1 MTDLIDR
8 QTAIDAVHY
17 EWDLCLNF
25 DGSGTEIANYTE
37 KALCDVPSA
46 DTDLGDFSDK
56 LWRAAYERG
65 KADAVRHGHWLR
77 TGRTN
82 VYGGFEVECSV
93 CNDNVMITNI
103 EYEHYCRN
111 CGARMDERSE

>member
-1 MTDLIDR
+1 MNDLISR
-8 QTAIDAVHY
+8 QVAIDAL
-17 EWDLCLNF
+17 ERRKDKTAKGEI
-25 DGSGTEIANYTE
+25 GSFYNTIIQHDI
-37 KALCDVPSA
+37 DVIVELLSA
-46 DTDLGDFSDK
+46 DVQP
-56 LWRAAYERG
+56 
-65 KADAVRHGHWLR
+65 VRHGHWLR

>member
-1 MTDLIDR
+1 MDLIDR
-8 QTAIDAVHY
+8 QAAIDAVRSY
-17 EWDLCLNF
+17 YDEF
-25 DGSGTEIANYTE
+25 DEREESIEERIE
-37 KALCDVPSA
+37 RLPSA
-46 DTDLGDFSDK
+46 DIDLSGFSDK
-56 LWRAAYERG
+56 LWAAAYERG
-65 KADAVRHGHWLR
+65 KAEAVRHGHWLR

-111 CGARMDERSE
+111 CGARMDEGSEDGFN

>member
-1 MTDLIDR
+1 MAELIDR
-8 QTAIDAVHY
+8 EATY
-17 EWDLCLNF
+17 EVLTSFYHHKTDIQHNALREALN
-25 DGSGTEIANYTE
+25 
-37 KALCDVPSA
+37 KVPSA
-46 DTDLGDFSDK
+46 DVQP
-56 LWRAAYERG
+56 
-65 KADAVRHGHWLR
+65 VRHGHWLR

-111 CGARMDERSE
+111 CGAQMDEGSE

>member
-1 MTDLIDR
+1 MADLIDR
-8 QTAIDAVHY
+8 KTALDAIKQTVWLTKDAKEVLQEAI
-17 EWDLCLNF
+17 
-25 DGSGTEIANYTE
+25 E
-37 KALCDVPSA
+37 KLPSA
-46 DTDLGDFSDK
+46 DIDLSGFSDK
-56 LWRAAYERG
+56 LWKTAYERG

-111 CGARMDERSE
+111 CGARMDEGSE

>member
-1 MTDLIDR
+1 MDSAIMENEKMDDLISR
-8 QTAIDAVHY
+8 QAAIKAFKNFLTIHDSRGVEYLCSAVTMDGVNKILS
-17 EWDLCLNF
+17 DL
-25 DGSGTEIANYTE
+25 
-37 KALCDVPSA
+37 PSA
-46 DTDLGDFSDK
+46 D
-56 LWRAAYERG
+56 AEP
-65 KADAVRHGHWLR
+65 VRHGHWLR

-93 CNDNVMITNI
+93 CNDNVMITNS